1 MFCRMCGEE
10 NPENAR
16 FCKKCGTEMSDRADS
31 ICETEDAI
39 QENSDFLQS
48 QNRRK
53 QILIGAA
60 IILAVIII
68 CVVSLVLYHQQKEK
82 RYNGKLE
89 TAAKYLQELD
99 YEKAETAYLDAIEI
113 DPKKED
119 TYLQLADLYIKQGQK
134 EKAIKIL
141 KSGSKKTSS
150 KQLDEQ
156 LTAMLS
162 EKSTE
167 DFYSYLKKTFI
178 PENGLADLGSFVENK
193 TNKLGLIS
201 AWIQDVNDDGSQE
214 MITTSLN
221 TYNTSDLQ
229 ILLFQS
235 QDGNVVQV
243 DGIEP
248 EVYDATVTYGD
259 SATEVFIKNHE
270 GKFYLVVYSMG
281 TNQSY
286 SNFSTKLDVY
296 SIGKKFKKEREVTYT
311 CYSGDLQLSVNG
323 NSVFKLDME
332 DSIDLSQE
340 EMTQKSKEG
349 IDAVQRE
356 LRSYGL
362 ESKIR
367 AVTSF
372 DITGPVEISGYDESE
387 KTEVYV
393 SDCER
398 IQNGQY
404 DDFNEVPVMKLLVDD
419 GTKLRTRLYG
429 SNAEPIKPVKM
440 SECLNMSRSRIE
452 DTYGELSDSSV
463 YFEGGNGYLFKKGY
477 EGIRIYFPAI
487 TDMSEEDVLCTGID
501 GPAGKLLDGITDSV
515 TSVSDFEKRSGVS
528 LENGQDGTEFTS
540 TDYYGEFSDGTR
552 IFLYNV
558 QNGIKTDTI
567 IRMLPSVDLF

>member
-1 MFCRMCGEE
+1 M
-10 NPENAR
+10 
-16 FCKKCGTEMSDRADS
+16 
-31 ICETEDAI
+31 
-39 QENSDFLQS
+39 
-48 QNRRK
+48 
-53 QILIGAA
+53 
-60 IILAVIII
+60 
-68 CVVSLVLYHQQKEK
+68 
-82 RYNGKLE
+82 
-89 TAAKYLQELD
+89 
-99 YEKAETAYLDAIEI
+99 
-113 DPKKED
+113 
-119 TYLQLADLYIKQGQK
+119 
-134 EKAIKIL
+134 
-141 KSGSKKTSS
+141 
-150 KQLDEQ
+150 
-156 LTAMLS
+156 
-162 EKSTE
+162 
-167 DFYSYLKKTFI
+167 
-178 PENGLADLGSFVENK
+178 
-193 TNKLGLIS
+193 
-201 AWIQDVNDDGSQE
+201 
-214 MITTSLN
+214 
-221 TYNTSDLQ
+221 
-229 ILLFQS
+229 
-235 QDGNVVQV
+235 
-243 DGIEP
+243 
-248 EVYDATVTYGD
+248 
-259 SATEVFIKNHE
+259 
-270 GKFYLVVYSMG
+270 
-281 TNQSY
+281 
-286 SNFSTKLDVY
+286 Y
-296 SIGKKFKKEREVTYT
+296 SIGKKFKKETEATYT

-340 EMTQKSKEG
+340 EMTQKAKEG

-404 DDFNEVPVMKLLVDD
+404 DDINEVPVMKLLVDD

-477 EGIRIYFPAI
+477 EGIRIYFPAT

-552 IFLYNV
+552 IFLYDV